1 MPEGL
6 KMPSAKTRNAIITV
20 VVAVV
25 ALVLAVTLSSR
36 DSDSSASS
44 VTKSSSAQSST
55 VQAKPGATTKAAPSS
70 SVPSS
75 SAPSSSAPSSSAVK
89 TTQRTNSDA
98 PTRVLATLVEI
109 DAGRWP
115 DSANAPGTK
124 GGITFRNSEGRLPAV
139 GAGGGRVVYQEWDVN
154 AKKNGQGRDAERIVT
169 GNDGSAWYTLDH
181 YDTFVRIR

>member
-44 VTKSSSAQSST
+44 SSSSVTKSASVQPSSAR
-55 VQAKPGATTKAAPSS
+55 AKPGATTKAAPSS
-70 SVPSS
+70 SEPSS
-75 SAPSSSAPSSSAVK
+75 SAAK
-89 TTQRTNSDA
+89 TTQQASSDA
-98 PTRVLATLVEI
+98 PARVLATLVEI

>member
-1 MPEGL
+1 
-6 KMPSAKTRNAIITV
+6 MPSAKTRNAIITV

-36 DSDSSASS
+36 DSDGSASS
-44 VTKSSSAQSST
+44 VAKSSSAQSST

-75 SAPSSSAPSSSAVK
+75 SAPSSSAVK
-89 TTQRTNSDA
+89 TTQQTNSDA

>member
-44 VTKSSSAQSST
+44 ASSSWVTKSRCVQPSSAR
-55 VQAKPGATTKAAPSS
+55 AKPGATTKAAPSS
-70 SVPSS
+70 SEPSS
-75 SAPSSSAPSSSAVK
+75 SAAK
-89 TTQRTNSDA
+89 TTQQASTDA
-98 PTRVLATLVEI
+98 PARVLATLVEI

-124 GGITFRNSEGRLPAV
+124 GGITIRNSEGRLPAV
-139 GAGGGRVVYQEWDVN
+139 GAGGGRVVYQDWDVN

>member
-1 MPEGL
+1 
-6 KMPSAKTRNAIITV
+6 MPSPRLFKPSRCYHQGCAVEFRALELRCQDNA
-20 VVAVV
+20 ADEQRC
-25 ALVLAVTLSSR
+25 A
-36 DSDSSASS
+36 
-44 VTKSSSAQSST
+44 
-55 VQAKPGATTKAAPSS
+55 GA
-70 SVPSS
+70 
-75 SAPSSSAPSSSAVK
+75 
-89 TTQRTNSDA
+89 
-98 PTRVLATLVEI
+98 VLATLVEI